1 MELRRLLLRI
11 MLWSLGFAALTGVG
25 AILLQGGDLTWR
37 VVATGLVTAAAAG
50 LLMAC
55 SKMVDREKT
64 RSAGLLGM
72 CGVIAEFVMALL
84 MIWEAIQALFGVNM
98 ERRVGLTMLHVGLC
112 LPVAVVLLQQIQRE
126 RTRWLARVGAVF
138 CAIVLALLLVG
149 VWNPT
154 RWPRFDYDWWKS
166 AGAVSIYGLLVVLC
180 LVDAGTPRWRRWRW
194 MGVAAAGVAATM
206 WLYDI
211 WIGSGSD
218 PGFVIFVTLTCAAA
232 VIAHASLASLCP
244 LTAGQRW
251 MLWGTVAAA
260 TLTAGLAD
268 LLIVG
273 DRLLHFTRNET
284 SFLWRGTGASGI
296 LAGCGTLALVVLAA
310 LNREIDYEPGSKEM
324 LSLFLTCP
332 RCGKK
337 QNVAIGEANCVAC
350 DLRISTRIEEPRC
363 RKCGYLL
370 YKLTSDRCPECGEVV
385 NSKQ

>member
-1 MELRRLLLRI
+1 

-37 VVATGLVTAAAAG
+37 VVGTGLVTAAAAG

-55 SKMVDREKT
+55 SKMMDREQT

-72 CGVIAEFVMALL
+72 CGVVAEFVMAML
-84 MIWEAIQALFGVNM
+84 MIWEAIQAPFGVYM

-112 LPVAVVLLQQIQRE
+112 LPVAVVLLQQIQWE
-126 RTRWLARVGAVF
+126 RTRCLARVGAVL

-149 VWNPT
+149 VWNPA
-154 RWPRFDYDWWKS
+154 RGRQFDYNWWES

-180 LVDAGTPRWRRWRW
+180 LVDAGTPRWRRWRSI
-194 MGVAAAGVAATM
+194 GLVAAGVASGM
-206 WLYDI
+206 WLCDI
-211 WIGSGSD
+211 WIGAGSD

-260 TLTAGLAD
+260 TLTAGLVD
-268 LLIVG
+268 LVTAG
-273 DRLLHFTRNET
+273 DRLLHLGRNET
-284 SFLWRGTGASGI
+284 SILWRGIGASGI

-310 LNREIDYEPGSKEM
+310 LNRRIDYEPGSKEM
-324 LSLFLTCP
+324 LSLFLACP

-337 QNVAIGEANCVAC
+337 QNVAIGEASCVAC

-370 YKLTSDRCPECGEVV
+370 YKLTSDRCPECGETVG
-385 NSKQ
+385 SRQ

>member
-25 AILLQGGDLTWR
+25 AILLQVGDLTWR
-37 VVATGLVTAAAAG
+37 VVGTGLVTAAAAG

-72 CGVIAEFVMALL
+72 CGVITEFVMALL
-84 MIWEAIQALFGVNM
+84 LIWRVIVELFGVNVE
-98 ERRVGLTMLHVGLC
+98 ERVALTMLHVGLC
-112 LPVAVVLLQQIQRE
+112 LPVAAALLGKMADA
-126 RTRWLARVGAVF
+126 RTRHLTRVGAVL

-149 VWNPT
+149 VWYPM
-154 RWPRFDYDWWKS
+154 RWPQYGEDWWES
-166 AGAVSIYGLLVVLC
+166 AGAVSIYGLLAVLC
-180 LVDAGTPRWRRWRW
+180 LVDAGTSRWREWRW
-194 MGVAAAGVAATM
+194 LGVAAAGVAATM

-211 WIGSGSD
+211 WIGPGSD

-232 VIAHASLASLCP
+232 VIAHASLAALCP

-260 TLTAGLAD
+260 ALTAGLVDLAVAD
-268 LLIVG
+268 
-273 DRLLHFTRNET
+273 DRLLHLGWDET
-284 SFLWRGTGASGI
+284 SFLWRGMGASGI
-296 LAGCGTLALVVLAA
+296 LAGCGTLALVVLAV
-310 LNREIDYEPGSKEM
+310 LNRQIDYEPGSKEM
-324 LSLFLTCP
+324 LSLFLACP

-337 QNVAIGEANCVAC
+337 QNVAIGEASCVAC

-363 RKCGYLL
+363 LSCGYLL
-370 YKLTSDRCPECGEVV
+370 YQLTSNRCPECGTTTAV
-385 NSKQ
+385 